1 LNCLS
6 VKMVREK
13 KLKYAAKLTELLE
26 TCPRLL
32 IVTVDFVGSKQLQ
45 HIRMALRGK
54 ATILMGKNTM
64 IRTSLR
70 NHAAVNPD
78 LGLDELLKGV
88 QGNMGFIFC
97 HAEISEIREILEQH
111 KVPAAAKAGQLA
123 QCDVYLEAGTTGM
136 DPSQTAF
143 FQTLNVPT
151 KIVKGQIEIVTRQ
164 LVCKVGGSITA
175 SEAVLLVKMNMKPFE
190 YGVVLQKVFENGS
203 LFSKDVLDITDGVL
217 ISKFMTGAGNV
228 AALGREV
235 GVPTEAGLPHMVSN
249 CLKNMAALCADIDY
263 DFEEIAKL
271 KEFLANPEAFAA
283 ANACS
288 APAAGGG
295 AAPAAAAAKAAEPE
309 EEEEDMD
316 FDLFG

>member
-1 LNCLS
+1 
-6 VKMVREK
+6 MVREK
-13 KLKYAAKLTELLE
+13 KLKYATELTGLLE
-26 TCPRLL
+26 SCPRCL

-45 HIRMALRGK
+45 NIRIALRGV
-54 ATILMGKNTM
+54 ATVLMGKNTM
-64 IRTSLR
+64 IRTVLR
-70 NHAAVNPD
+70 NHHEVNPD

-88 QGNMGFIFC
+88 NGNMGFIFC
-97 HAEISEIREILEQH
+97 HGEISKVREILAEH
-111 KVPAAAKAGQLA
+111 KVPAPAKSGVVA
-123 QCDVYLEAGTTGM
+123 QCDVFLEAGVTGM

-164 LVCKVGGSITA
+164 RVCQEGEKVSA
-175 SEAVLLVKMNMKPFE
+175 SEAVLLSKMGLKPFE
-190 YGVVLQKVFENGS
+190 YGVKLLQVFDNGA
-203 LFSKDVLDITDGVL
+203 LFDKDVLDITDDVL
-217 ISKFMTGAGNV
+217 ITKFMAGAGNV

-249 CLKNMAALCADIDY
+249 CLKNMAALCADIDF

-271 KEFLANPEAFAA
+271 KEFLADPDAFAA
-283 ANACS
+283 ANAS
-288 APAAGGG
+288 
-295 AAPAAAAAKAAEPE
+295 AAPAAAAGGAAPEAAAAAAAPEEE